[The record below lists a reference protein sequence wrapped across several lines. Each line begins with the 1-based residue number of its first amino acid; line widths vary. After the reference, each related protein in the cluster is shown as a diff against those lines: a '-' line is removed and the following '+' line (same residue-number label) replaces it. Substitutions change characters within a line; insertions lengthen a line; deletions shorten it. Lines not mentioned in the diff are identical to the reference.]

1 MAEGKDDFSDDAGM
15 EGSDSQAEGK
25 GGGKKKILIIAPIL
39 LIALG
44 AGGYFGYNF
53 ISKGKEKEPEATDHG
68 NSTDHN
74 KPKPGAGANSKVV
87 LFSMDPFVVNL
98 SEPGRYLKMSMQFEL
113 SGEAD
118 DKSIADKI
126 PILRDVIITL
136 VGNQTYE
143 YVASAEG
150 KIQLKEE
157 ILLRTN
163 RIFGKEVFRNLYF
176 TEFVM
181 Q

>member
-1 MAEGKDDFSDDAGM
+1 MADEKETVEM
-15 EGSDSQAEGK
+15 EGMDEDGVPAK
-25 GGGKKKILIIAPIL
+25 GGGKKSSLFIIIGVV
-39 LIALG
+39 ALVVLG
-44 AGGYFGYNF
+44 GGGYFGYTTF
-53 ISKGKEKEPEATDHG
+53 MSKGEEKSEKPAAEAGKKEA
-68 NSTDHN
+68 
-74 KPKPGAGANSKVV
+74 KVI

-98 SEPGRYLKMSMQFEL
+98 SEPGRYLKVTMQFEL

-118 DKSIADKI
+118 EKSIPEKM

-136 VGNQTYE
+136 IGNQTFE
-143 YVASAEG
+143 YAASSEG
-150 KIQLKEE
+150 KIQLKED

-163 RIFGKEVFRNLYF
+163 RVFGKEVFRNLYF